1 MSFRIIFAA
10 SLLCLSLAAA
20 AQLKTISEA
29 YEVSVTDLRLPASEI
44 GTITLRKCPE
54 CKFESLQVL
63 ETTVYEFN
71 GEQMSLE
78 KFRRSVANLYSSK
91 NIPVQVLHHLESNQV
106 RNVWVLV
113 P

>member
-1 MSFRIIFAA
+1 MNLRIVSAA
-10 SLLCLSLAAA
+10 ALLSVSLAAT

-29 YEVSVTDLRLPASEI
+29 YEVSTSNLRLPTLEN
-44 GTITLRKCPE
+44 GTIVFRKCPD
-54 CKFESLQVL
+54 CDYESLRVL

-78 KFRRSVANLYSSK
+78 KFRRSVANLDSTK

-106 RNVWVLV
+106 TKLWVLV

>member
-1 MSFRIIFAA
+1 MNFKVISAAFFLGLSFTAV
-10 SLLCLSLAAA
+10 

-29 YEVSVTDLRLPASEI
+29 YEVRASDLRLPTSEI
-44 GTITLRKCPE
+44 GTIAFRKCAE
-54 CKFESLQVL
+54 CDYESLRVL

-78 KFRRSVANLYSSK
+78 RFRRSVANLDSSK
-91 NIPVQVLHHLESNQV
+91 NIPVQVLHHLESDQV
-106 RNVWVLV
+106 KKVWVLV